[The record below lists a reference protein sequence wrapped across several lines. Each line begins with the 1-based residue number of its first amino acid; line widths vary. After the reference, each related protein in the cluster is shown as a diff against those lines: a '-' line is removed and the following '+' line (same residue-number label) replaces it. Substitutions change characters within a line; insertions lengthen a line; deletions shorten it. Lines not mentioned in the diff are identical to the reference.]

1 MTDELSELKE
11 RLALSRAK
19 FHTLTMALA
28 RALGE
33 GIVLC
38 SMDGKVVQ
46 ANQAYQDMLG
56 YSLKELRK
64 KTYQELTPTS
74 WHEMEKRLAR
84 GAGDA
89 AGLVR
94 GLRKGVHP
102 QGWRGFFPVR
112 AQAWL
117 VRDEG
122 GRPLYLLGIVRDIS
136 GERDQA

>member
-11 RLALSRAK
+11 RLALSREK

-74 WHEMEKRLAR
+74 WHEMEKRLREEQVMQR
-84 GAGDA
+84 GWCE
-89 AGLVR
+89 VYEKEYI
-94 GLRKGVHP
+94 RKDGVV
-102 QGWRGFFPVR
+102 FPVR